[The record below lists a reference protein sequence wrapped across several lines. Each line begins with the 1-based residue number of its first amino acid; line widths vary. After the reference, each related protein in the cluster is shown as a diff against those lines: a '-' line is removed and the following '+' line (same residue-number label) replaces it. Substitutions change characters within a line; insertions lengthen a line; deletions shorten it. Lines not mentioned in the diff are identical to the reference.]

1 MGRSNAIDGAPI
13 ARRAS
18 TRSRFARVARRAPR
32 NDARA
37 IREAGIGDERETI
50 STPARAMTRADG
62 RRRRARGGR
71 ARRARATRVLG
82 TCAVAAARLARAVP
96 GAVAFSNLTA
106 LQTRVDDCASTDPT
120 FATCV
125 DNGVAIGSWDV
136 SLVTSMR
143 QLFKDKQSFNVDIS
157 AWNVG
162 QVTDMFNMFS
172 NAISFNQNIGGWD
185 VSSVT
190 QMYQMFHNATVFNQD
205 ISGWTVAQVRDMAY
219 MFSEAKAFDK
229 DITSWSNYTG
239 SGSPVYVQMFVG
251 ATAWNAAWGR
261 PGGLQ
266 NFDGPASVWAVDG
279 TYTPPPPSP
288 PPADVPTYGIGIM
301 MGGGLLC
308 VFFGYKYY
316 RRRQKARAPA
326 VSIKDRMDEDEEAMT
341 KSTVEFFDKLDSGRI
356 KSP

>member
-1 MGRSNAIDGAPI
+1 
-13 ARRAS
+13 
-18 TRSRFARVARRAPR
+18 
-32 NDARA
+32 
-37 IREAGIGDERETI
+37 
-50 STPARAMTRADG
+50 
-62 RRRRARGGR
+62 
-71 ARRARATRVLG
+71 
-82 TCAVAAARLARAVP
+82 LA
-96 GAVAFSNLTA
+96 A
-106 LQTRVDDCASTDPT
+106 LQSRVDVCASTDPT

-125 DNGVAIGSWDV
+125 DADVNGVAIGSWDV

-239 SGSPVYVQMFVG
+239 SGSPDYVQMFVG

-279 TYTPPPPSP
+279 TYTPPPPPPSPSPPPAPSPPPPNPPPP
-288 PPADVPTYGIGIM
+288 PPADVPTYGMGIM

-308 VFFGYKYY
+308 LYFIYKCY
-316 RRRQKARAPA
+316 RRRRKAFAPA
-326 VSIKDRMDEDEEAMT
+326 DDKVHMEKDEEAMT
-341 KSTVEFFDKLDSGRI
+341 QAPAEFFSKVDGRRQSATLAS
-356 KSP
+356 KSN

>member
-82 TCAVAAARLARAVP
+82 TCAVAAARLVP

-106 LQTRVDDCASTDPT
+106 LQTRVDACASTDPT

-172 NAISFNQNIGGWD
+172 NAISFNQNIGGWN

-205 ISGWTVAQVRDMAY
+205 ISGWTVAQVQDMAY

-239 SGSPVYVQMFVG
+239 SGSPVYVQ
-251 ATAWNAAWGR
+251 
-261 PGGLQ
+261 L
-266 NFDGPASVWAVDG
+266 SL
-279 TYTPPPPSP
+279 
-288 PPADVPTYGIGIM
+288 IHI
-301 MGGGLLC
+301 
-308 VFFGYKYY
+308 
-316 RRRQKARAPA
+316 
-326 VSIKDRMDEDEEAMT
+326 
-341 KSTVEFFDKLDSGRI
+341 
-356 KSP
+356 